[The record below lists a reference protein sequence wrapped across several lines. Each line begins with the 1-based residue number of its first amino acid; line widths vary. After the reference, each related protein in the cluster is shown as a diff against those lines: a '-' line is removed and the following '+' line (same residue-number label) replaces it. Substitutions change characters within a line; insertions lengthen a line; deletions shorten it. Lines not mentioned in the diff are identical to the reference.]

1 MTERSEVTFMIDTL
15 QDVLDEVKYE
25 AATRPG
31 EGPAFEA
38 KLILAAGLLDA
49 AIEKLKEAEAMLPNT
64 EGTPP

>member
-1 MTERSEVTFMIDTL
+1 MTERFEVTFMIDTVKE
-15 QDVLDEVKYE
+15 VLAEVNYE

-31 EGPAFEA
+31 EGPAFEM
-38 KLILAAGLLDA
+38 KLILAAVLLDA